1 MQTKIRKTIAAGV
14 LSLAIGFLFL
24 VPQRILALEADG
36 TIQKKQIVFL
46 LDASKSMESDG
57 QWEEAADS
65 ACMIAAALPKEYETA
80 LLVYNTEI
88 IYQEDFGRIGQVTRQ
103 ALADIKLQGYSTP
116 DVALDK
122 AIELFDDSA
131 AEKRAVFISDG
142 EIAVRD
148 KTETAKEIEQ
158 FQSIVTK
165 AVEQKINIDMFAI
178 PTTGME
184 NHISYATDITSGKLY
199 TAEKNKSIGQAAAD
213 YLFEG
218 LQIGKIELGE
228 AVSDQGTIT
237 VDLQDTYMETAK
249 ILLLSEGE
257 LIQEFRV
264 AGQCERLTTE
274 QGNRFAVAELKNPLE
289 KQIVLDYRLE
299 NRGNVRIYLIKEYY
313 LKTNMEKSYTAED
326 GRFSLRAEVL
336 NHQGKSV
343 LGETD
348 IRESVSI
355 FLDGK
360 QETYEVKNGTAIIP
374 YTADQTTTLNVR
386 VDIDS
391 PGSII
396 HFDNREYAVTL
407 TVPVVEEPDYTLLWI
422 VVVVL
427 SAVIFLLTV
436 LYERRQQKKKSAE
449 TGTVI
454 VKHSEPS
461 FVPKHD
467 FSGQLAVYLL
477 KGETEEDIPPCRI
490 KLFGRSRKSIT
501 FDWIKDRCELRYK
514 LEDADK
520 IRFWGGGDHALCF
533 QNVGYATIVKD
544 NKILKREQKY
554 SLYYGE
560 KLLLIFNHG
569 GTEIELHY
577 KNIKPSER

>member
-14 LSLAIGFLFL
+14 LSLAIGFLLL

-57 QWEEAADS
+57 QWEEAADTV
-65 ACMIAAALPKEYETA
+65 CMIAAALPKEYETS

-88 IYQEDFGRIGQVTRQ
+88 IYQEDFGKIGQETRQ

-122 AIELFDDSA
+122 AMELFDDSA
-131 AEKRAVFISDG
+131 AEKRVVFISDG

-148 KTETAKEIEQ
+148 KTETTKEVEQ
-158 FQSIVTK
+158 FQSVVTK
-165 AVEQKINIDMFAI
+165 AVEQKIKIDMFAI
-178 PTTGME
+178 PTIGME
-184 NHISYATDITSGKLY
+184 NHISYATDTTSGKLY
-199 TAEKNKSIGQAAAD
+199 TAEENKSIGQAAAD
-213 YLFEG
+213 YLFED

-249 ILLLSEGE
+249 ILLLSGGE
-257 LIQEFRV
+257 LIQDFRV
-264 AGQCERLTTE
+264 AGQCEQLTTE

-313 LKTNMEKSYTAED
+313 LKTNMEKSYTSED

-348 IRESVSI
+348 IRECVSI
-355 FLDGK
+355 FLDGE

-374 YTADQTTTLNVR
+374 YTTDQTTTLNVR
-386 VDIDS
+386 VDIHS

-396 HFDNREYAVTL
+396 HFDSREYAVTL
-407 TVPVVEEPDYTLLWI
+407 TVPVVKEPDYTLLWI

-427 SAVIFLLTV
+427 SMVIFLLTV
-436 LYERRQQKKKSAE
+436 LYERRKQKK
-449 TGTVI
+449 V
-454 VKHSEPS
+454 
-461 FVPKHD
+461 
-467 FSGQLAVYLL
+467 
-477 KGETEEDIPPCRI
+477 R
-490 KLFGRSRKSIT
+490 
-501 FDWIKDRCELRYK
+501 
-514 LEDADK
+514 
-520 IRFWGGGDHALCF
+520 
-533 QNVGYATIVKD
+533 
-544 NKILKREQKY
+544 
-554 SLYYGE
+554 
-560 KLLLIFNHG
+560 
-569 GTEIELHY
+569 
-577 KNIKPSER
+577 